1 MNYHRYIS
9 PSREGLSPPRQR
21 GVALVMALVFLLL
34 LTLIG
39 VAALNTTS
47 LEEKMAGN
55 VKDRNLAF
63 QAAESGLILAEN
75 WIYAQIGKPVFP
87 NNSSGLYVPSITT
100 TPNWDPDL
108 TTKIDPWRGNNVVTY
123 PNTPGAS
130 GSGTLGKINTQ
141 PKYMIED
148 MGEIPESGGSL
159 VQTSSYKSKGPTVV
173 RITARGTG
181 GTDDAVVMVQSTYS
195 RAF

>member
-1 MNYHRYIS
+1 MNRYQYS
-9 PSREGLSPPRQR
+9 QPSRAERFFPARQR

-34 LTLIG
+34 LTILG

-47 LEEKMAGN
+47 LEEKMANN

-63 QAAESGLILAEN
+63 QSAESALAVAEN
-75 WIYAQIGKPVFP
+75 WVYTQIGKPVFP
-87 NNSSGLYVPSITT
+87 NTSIGLYTPVTSDTVA
-100 TPNWDPDL
+100 TPNWDSVS
-108 TTKIDPWRGNNVVTY
+108 WSGSSVVTY
-123 PNTPGAS
+123 PNTPGQTVS
-130 GSGTLGKINTQ
+130 GSLGKILTQ
-141 PKYMIED
+141 PKYIIED

-159 VQTSSYKSKGPTVV
+159 VTTSSYKGKGTTVL

-181 GTDDAVVMVQSTYS
+181 GTDAAVVMLQSTYS

>member
-63 QAAESGLILAEN
+63 QAAESGLILAES
-75 WIYAQIGKPVFP
+75 WIYTQIGKPVFP
-87 NNSSGLYVPSITT
+87 NISNGLYVPSTITDE
-100 TPNWDPDL
+100 NWKDS
-108 TTKIDPWRGNNVVTY
+108 TWSTNNLVVY
-123 PNTPGAS
+123 PNTPGQT

-141 PKYMIED
+141 PKYIIED
-148 MGEIPESGGSL
+148 MGEKKESGGS
-159 VQTSSYKSKGPTVV
+159 VVTNTSYKGPGTTVL

-181 GTDDAVVMVQSTYS
+181 GTDAAQVILQSTYA

>member
-1 MNYHRYIS
+1 MHSAYLPPPSHRR
-9 PSREGLSPPRQR
+9 PQQ

-39 VAALNTTS
+39 ISALNTTS

-63 QAAESGLILAEN
+63 QATESALNLAES

-87 NNSSGLYVPSITT
+87 NNSSGLYLPSTT
-100 TPNWDPDL
+100 VTYNWDGVN
-108 TTKIDPWRGNNVVTY
+108 WSGSNVVTY
-123 PNTPGAS
+123 PNTPTAS
-130 GSGTLGKINTQ
+130 GSGMLGKINTQ
-141 PKYMIED
+141 PKYIIED
-148 MGEIPESGGSL
+148 MGETQESGGSL
-159 VQTSSYKSKGPTVV
+159 TMETRYRSKGTTIL

-181 GTDDAVVMVQSTYS
+181 GTDAAVVMLQSTYA
-195 RAF
+195 RDF

>member
-1 MNYHRYIS
+1 MHPVYLPLPSHRH
-9 PSREGLSPPRQR
+9 LQQ

-39 VAALNTTS
+39 ITALNTTS

-63 QAAESGLILAEN
+63 QAAESALAAGEN
-75 WIYAQIGKPVFP
+75 WIYTQIGKPYFP
-87 NNSSGLYVPSITT
+87 NNSIGLYTVDSAAA
-100 TPNWDPDL
+100 TPNWDSVN
-108 TTKIDPWRGNNVVTY
+108 WSGSNVVTY

-130 GSGTLGKINTQ
+130 GSGNLGKINTQ
-141 PKYMIED
+141 PKYIIED
-148 MGEIPESGGSL
+148 LDEVQETSGSL
-159 VQTSSYKSKGPTVV
+159 VAETRYKNKGTTIL

-181 GTDDAVVMVQSTYS
+181 GTDAAVVMLQSTYA
-195 RAF
+195 RDF